1 MPQYFQT
8 FIFDLDGTL
17 LNTLAD
23 LAGACTPLLTAHGWP
38 EHPVDAYRLMVGNG
52 FRLLVSRCLPSSVRE
67 NLTDEDLSA
76 LVDEGKRNY
85 SARLTE
91 STRPYPGMSETI
103 RELGNRGCLLGV
115 ISNKPDAQTR
125 LLVEHFFPGA
135 FAWVHGHRQGI
146 PLKPDPAPVFS
157 LMTEMQATAGSSVY
171 VGDSS
176 VDMETAKNAGAI
188 ALGVT
193 WGFRTREELEESG
206 ARFILEMP
214 ADLFTKVEFVT
225 GSEASEEV

>member
-23 LAGACTPLLTAHGWP
+23 LAGACNSLLTAHGWP

-85 SARLTE
+85 CARLTE

-135 FAWVHGHRQGI
+135 FACVHGHRQGI

-176 VDMETAKNAGAI
+176 VDMITASRAGLPSVGCA
-188 ALGVT
+188 
-193 WGFRTREELEESG
+193 WGFRGEEELRSSG
-206 ARFILEMP
+206 AWKII
-214 ADLFTKVEFVT
+214 
-225 GSEASEEV
+225 SEPDELVSMAETPLHTA